1 MPVLGFHASHEQLPP
16 SRLLA
21 AVQHAEAAGFDAAMC
36 SDHLAPWSLRQAQSG
51 FAFSW
56 LAAALATT
64 SLRFGVV
71 TAPGQRYHPVVH
83 AQALATLAEMFPGRF
98 WAALGSGEAMNEH
111 VTGDPWP
118 EKPVRERRL
127 RECVDVI
134 RRLLHGEV
142 VSHDGHV
149 VVDRAQLW
157 TLADPVPHLVGPAVT
172 PQTAARHADWADGL
186 ITVNQPVERLREV
199 LAAYRD
205 AGGRGPARLQVHL
218 SWARTQEEAGAI
230 AHDQWRSKTVGPPIA
245 WDVDSVEGFDAIG
258 EHVAHESVAEAVRI
272 SADPGQH
279 VEWLQEYLE
288 IGYDELYLHF
298 VGQDQREYLDTFAEQ
313 VLPHLGPTRPET
325 TPGTTQPDPKGAR

>member
-1 MPVLGFHASHEQLPP
+1 MPVIGHHCSHEQISP
-16 SRLLA
+16 RQLLLD
-21 AVQHAEAAGFDAAMC
+21 VQHAERAGFTAAMS
-36 SDHLAPWSLRQAQSG
+36 SDHLVPWSARQGESG
-51 FAFSW
+51 FAWSW
-56 LAAALATT
+56 LGAALATT
-64 SLRFGVV
+64 DLPFGVV
-71 TAPGQRYHPVVH
+71 NAPGQRYHPAIL
-83 AQALATLAEMFPGRF
+83 AQAIATLGQMYPGRF
-98 WAALGSGEAMNEH
+98 WAALGSGEAANEH
-111 VTGDPWP
+111 VTGQGWP
-118 EKPVRERRL
+118 RKEIRDERL

-149 VVDRAQLW
+149 VVDRALLW

-218 SWARTQEEAGAI
+218 SWAPTQEQAEAI
-230 AHDQWRSKTVGPPIA
+230 AHDQWRSNTVGPPIA

-258 EHVAHESVAEAVRI
+258 EHVTRESVAEAVRI